1 MICTEEVLVLK
12 QIGCDTRVSDPSTRC
27 CMHGGEAMVVV
38 TAKVMMM
45 EVAVVVV
52 MAGCKGGG
60 VGVKWVLW
68 YCGGRVVLRR

>member
-1 MICTEEVLVLK
+1 
-12 QIGCDTRVSDPSTRC
+12 
-27 CMHGGEAMVVV
+27 MVVA